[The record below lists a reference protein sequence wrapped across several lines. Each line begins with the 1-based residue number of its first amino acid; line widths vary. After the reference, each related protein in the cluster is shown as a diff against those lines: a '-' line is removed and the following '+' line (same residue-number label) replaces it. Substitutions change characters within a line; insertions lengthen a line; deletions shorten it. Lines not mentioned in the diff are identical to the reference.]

1 MKNLKK
7 RKPFPFRFLLNRI
20 LSSKRSSFNR
30 EEMKKKMKKLK
41 KVESFCWFNLLPE
54 ELTLNIFSRLPI
66 KSLMKSKCV
75 CKTWN
80 SSISNPHF
88 INQHLSRSPF
98 IGNPFIIFS
107 TTDFIIDDNPN
118 YPKPKLSIRRNFHF
132 VEDIGGENEEV
143 KPLALDPVLTYLD
156 IVGSV
161 NGLLC
166 FGGTSCNGDLITVYV
181 FNPFTGESTQLPTL
195 SSIPFE
201 SKHTLFGFGFD
212 SDRGEYKV
220 LRLIFH
226 SMKECLADCI
236 VEAEVCTLGS
246 NSWRRIGEAPFS
258 PYGSEACVFANG
270 MIHCVANS
278 IDDGDDIGIGYFDVG
293 TEELYFDSLFPE
305 MLPVWDENI
314 DIGVLG
320 GCLSV
325 VNYSSLDFAEVWI
338 YTDFFQKGENK
349 EEAWTRLFQLPLDN
363 VVSLNL
369 MCLLKSGEI
378 LFLHNHEELVSRYP
392 FGNDPRELGLHGM
405 SETIHAYVHVG
416 TLVSPIMP
424 PQS

>member
-1 MKNLKK
+1 M
-7 RKPFPFRFLLNRI
+7 
-20 LSSKRSSFNR
+20 
-30 EEMKKKMKKLK
+30 K
-41 KVESFCWFNLLPE
+41 KVELVCRFNLLPE

-88 INQHLSRSPF
+88 INQHLSRAPF

-107 TTDFIIDDNPN
+107 TTDFLVDDNPN
-118 YPKPKLSIRRNFHF
+118 YPKPKVSLRQNCHF
-132 VEDIGGENEEV
+132 VEDIGGENEAV
-143 KPLALDPVLTYLD
+143 KPLQLDPVLSKLE
-156 IVGSV
+156 IVGSC

-166 FGGTSCNGDLITVYV
+166 LGDTSCYGDLITVYV
-181 FNPFTGESTQLPTL
+181 CNPFTGESVQLPTL

-212 SDRGEYKV
+212 SVRNEYKV

-226 SMKECLADCI
+226 SLKVCLADCI

-246 NSWRRIGEAPFS
+246 DSWRRIGEAPFS
-258 PYGSEACVFANG
+258 PYGSEACVYVNG
-270 MIHCVANS
+270 VIHCVATS
-278 IDDGDDIGIGYFDVG
+278 IDDMEDFGIGYFYVG
-293 TEELYFDSLFPE
+293 DEDLDFESLIPE
-305 MLPVWDENI
+305 MLPVWNENL

-325 VNYSSLDFAEVWI
+325 VNYSSLDFAEVWLF
-338 YTDFFQKGENK
+338 TDFFGKGEDK
-349 EEAWTRLFQLPLDN
+349 EEAWTRLFQLPIDN
-363 VVSLNL
+363 IVSLNL

-378 LFLHNHEELVSRYP
+378 LFLSNHEELLSCHP
-392 FGNDPRELGLHGM
+392 FGGDARELGLHGM
-405 SETIHAYVHVG
+405 SETINGFVHVG
-416 TLVSPIMP
+416 TLVSPIMAP
-424 PQS
+424 RS